1 MTEDEE
7 KAVVLAKRILDL
19 CADSGVS
26 PFYQFHAL
34 VMVTASSAQ
43 TIGVSL
49 EAVRCA
55 MHVFLN
61 PRGQDGASA
70 ASNVISIDQRRRRG

>member
-7 KAVVLAKRILDL
+7 RSIVLAKRILDL
-19 CADSGVS
+19 CADSGIS
-26 PFYQFHAL
+26 PLHQFHAL

-70 ASNVISIDQRRRRG
+70 ASNVISMDQRRKRG

>member
-1 MTEDEE
+1 
-7 KAVVLAKRILDL
+7 
-19 CADSGVS
+19 
-26 PFYQFHAL
+26 
-34 VMVTASSAQ
+34 MVTASSAQ
-43 TIGVSL
+43 TIGCSL

>member
-1 MTEDEE
+1 MTPDEE

-19 CADSGVS
+19 CGDSGLS
-26 PFYQFHAL
+26 PYHQFHAL

-43 TIGVSL
+43 TMEVSL

-70 ASNVISIDQRRRRG
+70 GSNVISMDQRRRRG